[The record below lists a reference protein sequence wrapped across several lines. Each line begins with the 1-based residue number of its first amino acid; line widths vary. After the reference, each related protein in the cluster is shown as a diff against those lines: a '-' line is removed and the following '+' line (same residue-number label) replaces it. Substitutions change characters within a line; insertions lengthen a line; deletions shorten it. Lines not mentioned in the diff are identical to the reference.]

1 MMSVVLRPVIQ
12 LERYSVWILITDT
25 NANAETDIL
34 ENSARL
40 MWMIVLLLLAEMGED
55 AETLLVILSAS
66 VQLAGRENG
75 VRLMN
80 SGVMNLL
87 VRIMLFVLIS
97 SKMCSVLVPLELMA
111 KGVKLLLRDVLEIL
125 V

>member
-1 MMSVVLRPVIQ
+1 
-12 LERYSVWILITDT
+12 
-25 NANAETDIL
+25 
-34 ENSARL
+34 
-40 MWMIVLLLLAEMGED
+40 
-55 AETLLVILSAS
+55 
-66 VQLAGRENG
+66 LAGRENG

-80 SGVMNLL
+80 SGAMNLL

-111 KGVKLLLRDVLEIL
+111 RGVKLLLRDVLEIL